1 MGKNIKLKWNTNNK
15 GSYIVETTIC
25 LPFYLIALL
34 VLTTII
40 LMYSTCE
47 NVVFS
52 VCDEMRLVAIESRE
66 IKINP
71 VFPIKVKERIYD
83 ENHNIKS
90 LNIIKYRYHESYKGI
105 NDIIDVNIDVEY
117 KNPLGF
123 ISKNTNL
130 ELKIMTRSY
139 IGEIR
144 DRDSLTRVDF
154 TNDNSEVVYIF
165 PNYGE
170 CYHNKNCYLVQKS
183 YEPLLLTNY
192 ILKKYTPCD
201 ICNSDNANLGDIVYI
216 FPKTGTNY
224 HMGDCDLIEREY
236 FKIDK
241 KVAIERGY
249 VPCLK
254 CGG

>member
-83 ENHNIKS
+83 ENHNEVARGLVNYDHKS
-90 LNIIKYRYHESYKGI
+90 LQ
-105 NDIIDVNIDVEY
+105 
-117 KNPLGF
+117 
-123 ISKNTNL
+123 
-130 ELKIMTRSY
+130 KIM
-139 IGEIR
+139 G
-144 DRDSLTRVDF
+144 L
-154 TNDNSEVVYIF
+154 NSEYIYQKLGYKDYDEVVHI
-165 PNYGE
+165 NNMMIKE
-170 CYHNKNCYLVQKS
+170 
-183 YEPLLLTNY
+183 
-192 ILKKYTPCD
+192 
-201 ICNSDNANLGDIVYI
+201 
-216 FPKTGTNY
+216 
-224 HMGDCDLIEREY
+224 
-236 FKIDK
+236 
-241 KVAIERGY
+241 
-249 VPCLK
+249 
-254 CGG
+254 